1 MGVLIFGSL
10 NLDIVTYLER
20 MPLPG
25 ETVVGDKFET
35 FPGGKGLNQ
44 AVAAAR
50 AGGAVAMVGVL
61 GNDSNS
67 ELLNNVMNTE
77 GISNEGIRKIQGAC
91 GTAISE
97 VDH

>member
-10 NLDIVTYLER
+10 NIDIVTYLKR

-25 ETVVGDKFET
+25 ETVLGDRFET

-50 AGGAVAMVGVL
+50 AKPNRRARRAREQKQKQIEQQKKQL
-61 GNDSNS
+61 KQKETS
-67 ELLNNVMNTE
+67 
-77 GISNEGIRKIQGAC
+77 
-91 GTAISE
+91 
-97 VDH
+97 

>member
-10 NLDIVTYLER
+10 NLDIVAYLER

-25 ETVVGDKFET
+25 ETVVGDKYET

-67 ELLNNVMNTE
+67 ELLNDVMAGLRSKETSGDE
-77 GISNEGIRKIQGAC
+77 LVALITGAKSAK
-91 GTAISE
+91 G
-97 VDH
+97 